1 MRVFEIAKAEQVD
14 DLLTKIAVDRIEAL
28 VLTSGPAIHPRRHDI
43 MRFVVE
49 RRLPTITDA
58 GWESAGD
65 PQPLMDYEPDF
76 GALMRQVAPYVD
88 RILWRGAK
96 PGELPI
102 QLPTRFLFKINL
114 KTAQAIHLTIPHPL
128 LSRADQIIE

>member
-1 MRVFEIAKAEQVD
+1 
-14 DLLTKIAVDRIEAL
+14 
-28 VLTSGPAIHPRRHDI
+28 
-43 MRFVVE
+43 MRFAIE

-76 GALMRQVAPYVD
+76 GVLMRQAAPYVD

-102 QLPTRFLFKINL
+102 QLPTRFVFRINL
-114 KTAQAIHLTIPHPL
+114 KTARAIGLTVPHSIL
-128 LSRADQIIE
+128 LRADEVIQ